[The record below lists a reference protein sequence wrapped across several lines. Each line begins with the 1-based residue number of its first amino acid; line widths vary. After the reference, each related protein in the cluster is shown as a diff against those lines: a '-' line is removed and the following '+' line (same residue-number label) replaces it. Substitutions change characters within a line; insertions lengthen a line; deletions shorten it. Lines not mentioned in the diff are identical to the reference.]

1 MSNFYPNNNIEN
13 LVFYGNQRQ
22 NINHHICFGCIL
34 VSIILFMLYDFYQ
47 NRKKNRKSKS
57 NNIQSKLGKSCTSCN
72 KNNSQSK
79 KDDNQEEHNNLILK
93 YETEN
98 FREIF
103 NKTE

>member
-13 LVFYGNQRQ
+13 LVFYGNQKQ

-34 VSIILFMLYDFYQ
+34 VSVILFMFYDFY
-47 NRKKNRKSKS
+47 KNRKINIQSKS
-57 NNIQSKLGKSCTSCN
+57 NNMNLKLGKSCTSCN
-72 KNNSQSK
+72 KNKN
-79 KDDNQEEHNNLILK
+79 DNQEEHNNLILK

-103 NKTE
+103 NKSNN